1 MIISFLSRAG
11 SGPANPLNPALM
23 IGTVTLPRL
32 PTLLAETLAAIL
44 CIGTA
49 ASAATSDWVDNQGG
63 RMRLVALA
71 PDAKGNIRAALQIEP
86 QPGWI
91 TYWREPGQSGI
102 PPQVTLAPNSGIKLE
117 KTGYPIPKRITVG
130 AIQEIGYDA
139 PVTLPLD
146 FTIEGKTPAKLE
158 LTAFIG
164 LCKEICIPFQAEY
177 SLALP
182 RSEQPTAHE
191 LALLDAAKASLPQAP
206 SSDFALESH
215 SLSADAK
222 NLSLHLTL
230 PDATGENPAIYVTGP
245 TGYVFFQQANAKR
258 EGTAYSADIAIAK
271 LPKNYDIKGK
281 TWGVLVVDGDRA
293 METTLAFE

>member
-1 MIISFLSRAG
+1 MIISFFARAG
-11 SGPANPLNPALM
+11 SMPSNPLNPHLM
-23 IGTVTLPRL
+23 IGIVTPTRL
-32 PTLLAETLAAIL
+32 PSLLAGTLAAFL
-44 CIGTA
+44 CVGTTA
-49 ASAATSDWVDNQGG
+49 RAATSDWVDNQGG
-63 RMRLVALA
+63 RMRLVVLA
-71 PDAKGNIRAALQIEP
+71 PDAEGHIRAALQIEP

-102 PPQVTLAPNSGIKLE
+102 PPQVTLAANTGMTLE
-117 KTGYPIPKRITVG
+117 KTGYPIPKKITVG
-130 AIQEIGYDA
+130 SIQEIGYDG

-146 FTIEGKTPAKLE
+146 FSIKGKMPAKLE

-177 SLALP
+177 SLPLP
-182 RSEQPTAHE
+182 TSEQPTTHE

-222 NLSLHLTL
+222 SLSLHLIL
-230 PDATGENPAIYVTGP
+230 PDATGEAPAIYVTGP

-258 EGTAYSADIAIAK
+258 EGTAYSADITIAK

-281 TWGVLVVDGDRA
+281 TWGVLIVDGDRA